1 MADAAASARPVSV
14 QPPRR
19 GGRNAFFFVVF
30 TVFIDMMAF
39 AVIMPVMPDLMSE
52 LTGLPKAD
60 VAPWGGYITTVYAIM
75 NFIAQPILGGLSDR
89 FGRRPVLLISMGT
102 LAIDFLIMGLAH
114 SIWLLFLGRF
124 LSGLSG
130 ATHSTA
136 AAYIADTTEPD
147 QRAQAYGMLGA
158 AFGLGFIFGP
168 ALGGFLGQIDPRA
181 PFFAA
186 AGLAAVNF
194 IYGLFV
200 LPESLPKEDRRAFDW
215 KRANAFGAFRHFSKL
230 PHLAWFILALGLYNF
245 AHWVYPATFAYFGA
259 VRFNWDAGMIGLAL
273 GSVGVGSA
281 IVSAGLVGSVIKR
294 HGATKVVIF
303 SFIVTTI
310 VFAAY
315 AMANAPWMI
324 FVIIPFGA
332 LAGFLNPSLNQ
343 IMTARVP
350 RNAQGELQGAIASVQ
365 ALGNVFS
372 PIVMTQTLYYF
383 THSDAPV
390 YFPGAAFALACV
402 VTAISMIPLVIGLN
416 TVPRLAPDAP
426 VDSQA
431 AGQTASDH
439 VIDPPAP
446 SEAPAVAAR

>member
-1 MADAAASARPVSV
+1 MPDVHAPASKSPG
-14 QPPRR
+14 QPSAQRR
-19 GGRNAFFFVVF
+19 GGRNAFFFVVI

-39 AVIMPVMPDLMSE
+39 AVIMPSMPDLMSE

-102 LAIDFLIMGLAH
+102 LALDFLVMGLAH
-114 SIWLLFLGRF
+114 SIWLLFLGRL

-147 QRAQAYGMLGA
+147 QRAQAFGMLGA
-158 AFGLGFIFGP
+158 AFGLGFILGP
-168 ALGGFLGQIDPRA
+168 ALGGLLGQIDSRA

-186 AGLAAVNF
+186 AGLAALNF
-194 IYGLFV
+194 AYGLFV
-200 LPESLPKEDRRAFDW
+200 LPESLPREDRRAFDW

-259 VRFNWDAGMIGLAL
+259 VRFDWDSQTIGLAL
-273 GSVGVGSA
+273 GAVGVGSA
-281 IVSAGLVGSVIKR
+281 IVSAGLVGSIIKR
-294 HGATKVVIF
+294 HGATKVVVF
-303 SFIVTTI
+303 SFLITTT
-310 VFAAY
+310 VFLAY
-315 AMANAPWMI
+315 AMATAPWMI
-324 FVIIPFGA
+324 FVIIPFGS

-343 IMTARVP
+343 IMTSRVA

-372 PIVMTQTLYYF
+372 PIVMTQTLYFF

-390 YFPGAAFALACV
+390 YFPGAAFLLAAI
-402 VTAISMIPLVIGLN
+402 VTAISMIPLIIGLR
-416 TVPRLAPDAP
+416 TTPKLAPEDAATHSLAHEP
-426 VDSQA
+426 
-431 AGQTASDH
+431 
-439 VIDPPAP
+439 DPPVA
-446 SEAPAVAAR
+446 SEAAAAAAR